1 MVLGLP
7 PKQASE
13 ELVMTDATK
22 FQFTNPSVPK
32 AYDEFFVP
40 RLFEPWARLLLDE
53 VAPREG
59 QVLIDVATGPGTVA
73 RLASLRLGST
83 GRVVAT
89 DIAPPMLNIARGK
102 PALTGAAPIEYL
114 ESPAA
119 PLNAASSA
127 FDLVVCQQGLQ
138 FFPDRL
144 SALKEMHRVLKA
156 GGRAAIAV
164 WTTVERNEYFAAIHA
179 ALRGTVPAELADL
192 MTAPFS
198 WHDGAE
204 LKSMAEQA
212 GFHEVRLLTRTLP
225 LVFENGLEQAVQSFN
240 ATPVSPGVAALPQAT
255 QDAFFSRLKGEL
267 SSLVVNGK
275 VIGKMVS
282 NIIIAHA

>member
-1 MVLGLP
+1 
-7 PKQASE
+7 
-13 ELVMTDATK
+13 MTDATK

-156 GGRAAIAV
+156 GGRVAIAV

-179 ALRGTVPAELADL
+179 ALRGTVAAELADL

>member
-1 MVLGLP
+1 MP
-7 PKQASE
+7 
-13 ELVMTDATK
+13 DATK

-40 RLFEPWARLLLDE
+40 RLFEPWAKLLLDE
-53 VAPREG
+53 IAPREG

-73 RLASLRLGST
+73 RLAALRLGSQ

-89 DIAPPMLNIARGK
+89 DIAQGMLNIARAK
-102 PALTGAAPIEYL
+102 PALTRAAPIEYV

-119 PLNAASSA
+119 PLNVPSSA
-127 FDLVVCQQGLQ
+127 FDVVVCQQGLQ

-144 SALKEMHRVLKA
+144 YALQEMHRVLKA
-156 GGRAAIAV
+156 GGHAAIAV
-164 WTTVERNEYFAAIHA
+164 WTEIERNEIFAAIHA
-179 ALRGTVPAELADL
+179 ALSATGLPELADL

-198 WHDGAE
+198 WHDGAKV
-204 LKSMAEQA
+204 KSIAEEA
-212 GFHEVRLLTRTLP
+212 GFREVRLLTRTLP
-225 LVFENGLEQAVQSFN
+225 MLFENGLEQAVQSFS
-240 ATPVSPGVAALPQAT
+240 ATPVSPGVAALPQSA
-255 QDAFFSRLKGEL
+255 QDAFFSRLRREL
-267 SSLVVNGK
+267 SRLAVNGK

>member
-1 MVLGLP
+1 
-7 PKQASE
+7 
-13 ELVMTDATK
+13 MTDATK

-275 VIGKMVS
+275 VIGNMVS